1 MNTKN
6 RELFIERAKLYFK
19 DRADEFIKLLT
30 ISLHLASFLM
40 KKRQIKKLY

>member
-19 DRADEFIKLLT
+19 DRADEFIKLIDDKPT
-30 ISLHLASFLM
+30 SGFFLNE
-40 KKRQIKKLY
+40 KKQIKKLY